1 VAPIPVS
8 YLFARMCVM
17 VNGISG
23 SGSISQLDV
32 SIGCI
37 IAVMAQPAAS
47 MLLASRVVGLSDMHC
62 SIMSLLLLCYDSSA
76 RCLHVGGTT
85 GGWLERWGL
94 SEMVGEGPP
103 HRQTTK

>member
-1 VAPIPVS
+1 MAPIPVG
-8 YLFARMCVM
+8 YLFAPMCVM
-17 VNGISG
+17 VTGISG

>member
-1 VAPIPVS
+1 MAPIPVS

-94 SEMVGEGPP
+94 PEMVGEGRL
-103 HRQTTK
+103 HRQTM